1 MVRGE
6 MGWLGLGGGKAGV
19 DMSWRSAPALC
30 PGVYHSVDAHRG
42 GHETVKLYFICAVVE
57 SREVL
62 RAF

>member
-1 MVRGE
+1 
-6 MGWLGLGGGKAGV
+6 
-19 DMSWRSAPALC
+19 MSWRSAPALC

-42 GHETVKLYFICAVVE
+42 GYETVKLYFICAVVE